1 MRSKFIL
8 LGVIVFYS
16 LICNSTILFSQQ
28 KSDSNNSTKVYK
40 NRTTLDLI
48 NLIASNIISDTLKDG
63 QFIKGDWEAVKNSRK
78 PEIKTWKY
86 PTGVS
91 MLALQQVFTITRD
104 SKYLE
109 YVKTYARISADWY
122 AYIRWQAFK
131 FGKPY
136 ETDAL
141 TKLYRLDMLDDYGAI
156 GASFLECKMR
166 HNLIFTAN
174 LNDLIGILDNQ
185 IVNVQYRLDNKSF
198 WRPNS
203 PDGPTI
209 WGDDLFM
216 SLPFVVRL
224 AEYKKDQSL
233 YDDAAQ
239 QIINYAS
246 YLQDSD
252 GVFFHGYYVDQKTHT
267 CCKWGRAN
275 GWIAVALADVLTAL
289 PKDHP
294 KREQVFKIYKK
305 QLDGLIKLQSSDG
318 LWNQVLDH
326 PELSWG
332 TETTCSA
339 QFTFSIARGI
349 NMGWLDASYIPV
361 VKKSLQALSSY
372 SRINENGIL
381 LRVCPSTSLGKDL
394 DYYNSLVPE
403 DAGYSDHHGD
413 GLVLLAL
420 TEMYNLLEK
429 EKNKK

>member
-1 MRSKFIL
+1 MNEMRSKFIL

-63 QFIKGDWEAVKNSRK
+63 QFIKGDWEAVK
-78 PEIKTWKY
+78 
-86 PTGVS
+86 
-91 MLALQQVFTITRD
+91 
-104 SKYLE
+104 
-109 YVKTYARISADWY
+109 TYARISADWY

-156 GASFLECKMR
+156 GASFLECEMR

-275 GWIAVALADVLTAL
+275 GWIAVALADV
-289 PKDHP
+289 
-294 KREQVFKIYKK
+294 
-305 QLDGLIKLQSSDG
+305 
-318 LWNQVLDH
+318 
-326 PELSWG
+326 
-332 TETTCSA
+332 
-339 QFTFSIARGI
+339 
-349 NMGWLDASYIPV
+349 
-361 VKKSLQALSSY
+361 
-372 SRINENGIL
+372 
-381 LRVCPSTSLGKDL
+381 
-394 DYYNSLVPE
+394 
-403 DAGYSDHHGD
+403 
-413 GLVLLAL
+413 
-420 TEMYNLLEK
+420 
-429 EKNKK
+429 